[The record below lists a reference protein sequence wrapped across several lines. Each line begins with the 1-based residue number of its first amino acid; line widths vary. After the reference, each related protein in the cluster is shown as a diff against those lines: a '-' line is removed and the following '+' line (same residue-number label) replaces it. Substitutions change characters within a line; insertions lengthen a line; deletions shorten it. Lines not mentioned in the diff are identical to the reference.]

1 MSALPTLLPDP
12 LIGLPDFGAPIAVA
26 GQATSLFAPYLAGS
40 YRVPPQGL
48 TVGTNS
54 DGTPQ
59 MSLVLVNSQGDL
71 SAAGQYAVF
80 DFMLVGDFALD
91 PALVAARALDANA
104 TVAPIVIDSGYTR
117 LFPTNNEVA
126 LSPDLLTPV
135 EIGGS
140 GLGYAR
146 WTARLSATAGALVK
160 GALADST
167 ALLGAQVEYQAAGV
181 APRMPGTATFQPATL
196 IAALIAASPAGSSNR
211 LINAGDLAAAIQ
223 QAIKQQL
230 ITLQQSTTADPY
242 QAIADRI
249 ATSFCSFVPALQA
262 TDPPCLQFADPA
274 TLSNDA
280 ITWDLSQPTRVLRQA
295 SIVLDQLG
303 GLSAALLSSI
313 VREVTVPAIP
323 LGQWSVDITTNLPA
337 HRAPGSQ
344 IGVSVQLAAN
354 PPFRPSS
361 IDHQF
366 PFIEPDD
373 RATCQLHLSPR
384 EALSYTAV
392 PFAVIATAT
401 GGVYNFTGA
410 TSQHTDNWV
419 RLSTADF
426 PVSYAHVSISP
437 QLAALSNVTLTFS
450 YTLVSGP
457 VQQQAVLNTQALDIA
472 FPFPN
477 ISTGGSVQVVATPI
491 GGSNALILPPCAP
504 GRIALDLTSFR
515 EYGPH
520 RIDISVDQAPTDPL
534 VIELIP
540 ETQVNNASITPSV
553 VFFTA
558 GQLTGT
564 WGYFAASPFQCGYCF
579 RVASTATTPT
589 PTRPWSAVQPP
600 FQPLALHVDGSLLS
614 NLNPAAPLQP
624 ELVTAT

>member
-280 ITWDLSQPTRVLRQA
+280 VTWDLSQPTRVLRQA

-366 PFIEPDD
+366 PFVEPDD
-373 RATCQLHLSPR
+373 RATCQVAPQPARGALLHRGSLR
-384 EALSYTAV
+384 GYRDRHRRRLQLHWRCL
-392 PFAVIATAT
+392 ATH
-401 GGVYNFTGA
+401 G
-410 TSQHTDNWV
+410 
-419 RLSTADF
+419 
-426 PVSYAHVSISP
+426 
-437 QLAALSNVTLTFS
+437 QLGAALHRGLSRQL
-450 YTLVSGP
+450 
-457 VQQQAVLNTQALDIA
+457 
-472 FPFPN
+472 
-477 ISTGGSVQVVATPI
+477 
-491 GGSNALILPPCAP
+491 CA
-504 GRIALDLTSFR
+504 R
-515 EYGPH
+515 EY
-520 RIDISVDQAPTDPL
+520 L
-534 VIELIP
+534 
-540 ETQVNNASITPSV
+540 
-553 VFFTA
+553 TA
-558 GQLTGT
+558 
-564 WGYFAASPFQCGYCF
+564 ACG
-579 RVASTATTPT
+579 
-589 PTRPWSAVQPP
+589 AV
-600 FQPLALHVDGSLLS
+600 
-614 NLNPAAPLQP
+614 
-624 ELVTAT
+624 